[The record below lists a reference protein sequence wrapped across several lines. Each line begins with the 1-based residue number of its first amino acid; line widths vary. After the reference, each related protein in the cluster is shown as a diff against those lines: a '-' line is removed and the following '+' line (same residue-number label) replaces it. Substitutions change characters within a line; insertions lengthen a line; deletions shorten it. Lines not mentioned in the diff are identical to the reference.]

1 MRLISSGNGIGL
13 LARGLQR
20 CSGDAHAQRVL
31 GHKMDNAT
39 QKPRTSLWR
48 VLAVA
53 ALPLL
58 ALCMGAAAED
68 SAELTGGD
76 GHQQFVSGC
85 SNEQHYTGDYGLAGA
100 RYAHK
105 FENTQSSLQLG
116 YEASGAVQRNDGT
129 LLTDHRADPN
139 TKAVATTTSEH
150 KIERLAAT
158 RALFTVNHRYFG
170 AGLGPT
176 LLYRDHDSPSFTTAG
191 LSVAPAATARLG
203 EENLCIHGDLLNGG
217 LSNSPQSFA
226 SAWAEYH
233 TQAAPGE
240 IQLDAML
247 GAELSGNSK
256 NSPLYT
262 AGLRAHINDLALQL
276 VAAHAWQLSTTLPD
290 YAVSI
295 GLGWTLRTAA
305 PPPAHSAL
313 PPEPTALPL
322 AATAS
327 DAPR

>member
-1 MRLISSGNGIGL
+1 MN
-13 LARGLQR
+13 
-20 CSGDAHAQRVL
+20 
-31 GHKMDNAT
+31 NAT
-39 QKPRTSLWR
+39 QKSKTSLWR

-68 SAELTGGD
+68 SAELTGGY

-105 FENTQSSLQLG
+105 FENTQSAMQLG

-129 LLTDHRADPN
+129 LLTDHPAQPN
-139 TKAVATTTSEH
+139 TNDVATTTSEH

-170 AGLGPT
+170 AGLGPA
-176 LLYRDHDSPSFTTAG
+176 LLYRDRDSPSFTTAG
-191 LSVAPAATARLG
+191 LALAPAATARVG
-203 EENLCIHGDLLNGG
+203 EENLCIHGDLFNGG

-233 TQAAPGE
+233 TQPASGD

-256 NSPLYT
+256 IRRFTPS
-262 AGLRAHINDLALQL
+262 DCALT
-276 VAAHAWQLSTTLPD
+276 SMI
-290 YAVSI
+290 S
-295 GLGWTLRTAA
+295 RCN
-305 PPPAHSAL
+305 
-313 PPEPTALPL
+313 
-322 AATAS
+322 
-327 DAPR
+327 

>member
-1 MRLISSGNGIGL
+1 
-13 LARGLQR
+13 
-20 CSGDAHAQRVL
+20 
-31 GHKMDNAT
+31 MDNAT
-39 QKPRTSLWR
+39 QKSKTSLWR
-48 VLAVA
+48 LLAVA

-68 SAELTGGD
+68 SAELTGGY

-100 RYAHK
+100 RYAHR

-116 YEASGAVQRNDGT
+116 YEASAAVQRNDGT
-129 LLTDHRADPN
+129 LLTDHPAQPN
-139 TKAVATTTSEH
+139 TNEGATTTSEH

-176 LLYRDHDSPSFTTAG
+176 LLYRDHDSPEFTRAG
-191 LSVAPAATARLG
+191 LTVGPAATVRVG
-203 EENLCIHGDLLNGG
+203 EESLCIHGDLLNGG
-217 LSNSPQSFA
+217 LANSPLSIA
-226 SAWAEYH
+226 SAWAEIH
-233 TQAAPGE
+233 TSPAPGDM
-240 IQLDAML
+240 QLDAMV

-256 NSPLYT
+256 NSPLYML
-262 AGLRAHINDLALQL
+262 GLRAHLNDIAVQL

-295 GLGWTLRTAA
+295 GVGWRMHPA
-305 PPPAHSAL
+305 PSPQQHSEL
-313 PPEPTALPL
+313 PPEPAPLPL

-327 DAPR
+327 DAPH